1 MPSEPGPADLT
12 SALGAALAS
21 LREGAGSGVDD
32 ALDLFPV
39 TGDRDTQR
47 ALDTYLEQLAD
58 LLREVEASA
67 GELEAT
73 LRIAGCGRVRPTG
86 VGASAPDGP
95 GAPLREDVSTRRSR

>member
-1 MPSEPGPADLT
+1 
-12 SALGAALAS
+12 LGAALAS

-73 LRIAGCGRVRPTG
+73 LRMSGRGRGRPTG
-86 VGASAPDGP
+86 VGASAATEP
-95 GAPLREDVSTRRSR
+95 GAPVREDVGSRRSR